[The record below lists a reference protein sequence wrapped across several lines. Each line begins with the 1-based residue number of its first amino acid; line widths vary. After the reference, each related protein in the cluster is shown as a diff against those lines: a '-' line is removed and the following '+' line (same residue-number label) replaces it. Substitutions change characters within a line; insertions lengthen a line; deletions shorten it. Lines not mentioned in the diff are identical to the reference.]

1 MNKLVVLISSY
12 NGEKYIRA
20 LLDSLVNQT
29 NNKFD
34 IYIRDDGSTDSTIK
48 ILEDEYSNRVKLIK
62 GDNIGS
68 KASFYE
74 LVSLADNYEYYMF
87 CDQDEIWE
95 KYKVEVSL
103 QALNDL
109 DNSKPAMIYSDSLV
123 VDSDLNVISDS
134 FIKYQK
140 LPPKIVNNW
149 KNLVAQNVVQGCTIC
164 FNQETRKLFL
174 DRKTDIVHHDHLVAV
189 LTAKNGQVKYI
200 NKALVKYRQHTGNV
214 LGSLNFNLRYVFNK
228 ILKIK
233 DFFEQER
240 QVAEFYEYSL
250 LPLLIRKFFIGIYRF
265 LYKGEEHDN

>member
-87 CDQDEIWE
+87 CDQD
-95 KYKVEVSL
+95 
-103 QALNDL
+103 
-109 DNSKPAMIYSDSLV
+109 
-123 VDSDLNVISDS
+123 
-134 FIKYQK
+134 
-140 LPPKIVNNW
+140 
-149 KNLVAQNVVQGCTIC
+149 
-164 FNQETRKLFL
+164 
-174 DRKTDIVHHDHLVAV
+174 DI
-189 LTAKNGQVKYI
+189 
-200 NKALVKYRQHTGNV
+200 
-214 LGSLNFNLRYVFNK
+214 
-228 ILKIK
+228 
-233 DFFEQER
+233 
-240 QVAEFYEYSL
+240 
-250 LPLLIRKFFIGIYRF
+250 
-265 LYKGEEHDN
+265 